1 MLFILYFYIKNT
13 HLNTIYLW
21 VIILLLSY
29 SCSEKETNPC
39 ACMDV
44 ATEIGNDN
52 TTASAVYNK
61 TTIPVNKDT
70 SYYNKCWKKYI
81 LESKIKNNNLISK
94 TGAPKY
100 SLITASEFKMI
111 LNKYC
116 EK

>member
-1 MLFILYFYIKNT
+1 MALNNIYFLT
-13 HLNTIYLW
+13 
-21 VIILLLSY
+21 IILLLCS
-29 SCSEKETNPC
+29 SCIEKETTPC
-39 ACMDV
+39 DCLEV
-44 ATEIGNDN
+44 AAEIEKDN
-52 TTASAVYNK
+52 STSTAVYNK
-61 TTIPVNKDT
+61 TKIPVNKDT

-81 LESKIKNNNLISK
+81 SESKTKNNNLISK

>member
-1 MLFILYFYIKNT
+1 M
-13 HLNTIYLW
+13 NTIYLW
-21 VIILLLSY
+21 VIILLLCY
-29 SCSEKETNPC
+29 SCSEKETN
-39 ACMDV
+39 ACDCIDV
-44 ATEIGNDN
+44 ANEIAKDN

-61 TTIPVNKDT
+61 TKIPVNKDT
-70 SYYNKCWKKYI
+70 SYYNKCWEKYI
-81 LESKIKNNNLISK
+81 LESKTKNNNLMSK